1 MKSRKSAAA
10 SDNLE
15 SLSSSA
21 LVDAKISTNAA
32 RSSRLVTSNFRPS
45 ENLLSFIVEN
55 PDETAAAEV
64 EACSDIAKFC
74 ERMVNRERRKTGKEK
89 GTGRKSVTTSPGP
102 RRLFVW
108 CKEDLLALPDW
119 LSNSDL
125 ARGTLTSQTAGR
137 SRHRSLFRDRLT
149 KRSVASRLI

>member
-21 LVDAKISTNAA
+21 LVDAKTSTNAA

-64 EACSDIAKFC
+64 EACSDMAKL
-74 ERMVNRERRKTGKEK
+74 RGGNGQPRAKKNGGKER
-89 GTGRKSVTTSPGP
+89 GLVESPSRQALDP
-102 RRLFVW
+102 DVCLFGA
-108 CKEDLLALPDW
+108 KKTFSP
-119 LSNSDL
+119 
-125 ARGTLTSQTAGR
+125 
-137 SRHRSLFRDRLT
+137 
-149 KRSVASRLI
+149 